1 MLWYHVK
8 RERDWEKKKE
18 QDELYNGR
26 RQQLQ
31 EAREKKKE
39 REPFQLR
46 IRKKT
51 VYALNPTTDIDYQKQ
66 KKKHLPRT
74 SIVF

>member
-1 MLWYHVK
+1 MSYTMA
-8 RERDWEKKKE
+8 EDNNYKKHAK
-18 QDELYNGR
+18 
-26 RQQLQ
+26 
-31 EAREKKKE
+31 KKKE
-39 REPFQLR
+39 RELFQLR
-46 IRKKT
+46 ICKKT